1 MYTIVA
7 LALADA
13 IGGHKTYERVIGQLV
28 YNELAQDH
36 QSKEVIRLTPGAVG
50 SFDALRCNYTWN
62 ALISAACRW
71 ATSVVRL

>member
-1 MYTIVA
+1 
-7 LALADA
+7 
-13 IGGHKTYERVIGQLV
+13 V

-62 ALISAACRW
+62 ALTSAACRW
-71 ATSVVRL
+71 AGLA